1 MQHSSDPTDSGTDDD
16 FKRYIQDVKDFP
28 KEGIVFRDITP
39 LLKDGAAFHRAVNKI
54 ASRFADERID
64 LVCSVE
70 ARGFILGA
78 AIAHA
83 LGAGFVPVR
92 KLGKLPRHC
101 HQAQYNLEYGTDTL
115 EIHQDA
121 IAPGQRVL
129 IVDDV
134 LATGGT
140 AEAVVN
146 LVRKIK
152 GEIVCVAVLIEL
164 RELKGRKKLAGVPS
178 YSLMQYQ

>member
-1 MQHSSDPTDSGTDDD
+1 MQHSSSPTDSEADDL
-16 FKRYIQDVKDFP
+16 KKYIQDVKDFP

-39 LLKDGAAFHRAVNKI
+39 LLKDGEAFLRAVNKI
-54 ASRFADERID
+54 AGRFADERID
-64 LVCSVE
+64 LVCSIE

-92 KLGKLPRHC
+92 KQGKLPRDC
-101 HQAQYNLEYGTDTL
+101 HQAKYSLEYGTDSL

-146 LVRKIK
+146 LVQKMR
-152 GEIVCVAVLIEL
+152 GEIVCVAFLIEL
-164 RELKGRKKLAGVPS
+164 LELNGRKKLADVPAC
-178 YSLMQYQ
+178 SLIQY